1 LTGGRI
7 GRWWRESQEGTEP
20 LPEFLHHPV
29 PGYER
34 PVILLDQLHSLR
46 IGNVTGNHQNL
57 AYQIRLEVLEG
68 GDCLCGVRL
77 GAAEVQ
83 KNRVKAPL
91 FYHGQ
96 RLASVGNN
104 VAFASQSCQQDAEDV
119 TDGRFIL
126 DDENGAKLVTLI
138 QRILAEV

>member
-1 LTGGRI
+1 M
-7 GRWWRESQEGTEP
+7 
-20 LPEFLHHPV
+20 
-29 PGYER
+29 
-34 PVILLDQLHSLR
+34 ILLDQLHGLR
-46 IGNVTGNHQNL
+46 IGDVTGNHQNL
-57 AYQIRLEVLEG
+57 AYQTRPKVLEG
-68 GDCLCGVRL
+68 GDRFAGVHL

-96 RLASVGNN
+96 RLASVGDN
-104 VAFASQSCQQDAEDV
+104 VAFASQPCQQHAEDV
-119 TDGRFIL
+119 TDGWFIL

>member
-1 LTGGRI
+1 M
-7 GRWWRESQEGTEP
+7 
-20 LPEFLHHPV
+20 
-29 PGYER
+29 
-34 PVILLDQLHSLR
+34 ILLDQLHGLR
-46 IGNVTGNHQNL
+46 IGDVTGNHQNL
-57 AYQIRLEVLEG
+57 AYQTRPKVLEG
-68 GDCLCGVRL
+68 RDRLCGVHL

-96 RLASVGNN
+96 RLASVGDN

-119 TDGRFIL
+119 TDGGFIL